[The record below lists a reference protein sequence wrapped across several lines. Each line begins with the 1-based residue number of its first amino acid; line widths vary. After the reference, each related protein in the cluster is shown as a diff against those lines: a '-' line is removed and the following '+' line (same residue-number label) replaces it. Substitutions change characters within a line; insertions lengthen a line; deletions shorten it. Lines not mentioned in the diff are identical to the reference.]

1 MRLIKFFVLPLALL
15 GLTVSTNSFAQ
26 SEDAETFTGIEEI
39 IVTARKREEPLQETP
54 VTITALTE
62 ESIQKLYATDLK
74 DLAMAVPNLMINQ
87 YASGGFTN
95 SAAVFMRGIGNSDI
109 DSTIDPPIGIFL
121 DGIYI
126 PRSSGSNLDLF
137 DVEQVE
143 VLRGPQGTL
152 FGRNTTAG
160 AIVVRSKRPSGEFGA
175 KAQLTIGEYGRR
187 DLRVAVESP
196 LSDTINAKI
205 SVLQQKS
212 DGFYK
217 ARYMTHPDYSVPA
230 QMGYDYPGDY
240 EDTGGDDVFS
250 VRPII
255 EFNVSDTFSLTL
267 IGEYSK
273 DKSQPNPA
281 INASQPHQILAKVYG
296 QVGGGYTQNID
307 LNFGP
312 GFMDVEIKGITV
324 EAIWELS
331 SGTLTSLTNYR
342 ETEYQMKEEIDWSI
356 APMFGIVRTEPHEQ
370 KSTELRYNTDI
381 NDRTTLVAGVY
392 YFEQEYLLRRDTY
405 INTSGNFLAHI
416 IGITTQSHE
425 QTSLFADVTYAV
437 NDRLNISVGGRY
449 TKEEKSY
456 MQRAFGVGDA
466 QAPMYLDDEWSNFG
480 PKVGV
485 DYQLGDGK
493 MIYATLARGF
503 KSGGFNGRGGTPT
516 TLGPFDEET
525 VDALEV
531 GLKADWSN
539 SLRTN
544 IAIYTMR
551 FEDLQRTV
559 IRNLINCG
567 CPNPQETVTAN
578 AAEAEISGIE
588 LELQYVPSDN
598 FRLSLALAF
607 NDAGY
612 EEYFAD
618 VFGTGA
624 LDYSGLP
631 LQNAPDVTGALNM
644 SYTID
649 MDGGSSSVINVGWLY
664 HDDLNS
670 GVTGYPL
677 SEIEARS
684 VFNASVD
691 YIPSQGNW
699 RFSVY
704 GKNLADD
711 VEKVGHS
718 NVGVLLDLAY
728 YSNPRVLGFELA
740 WEY

>member
-1 MRLIKFFVLPLALL
+1 MRLVKFFVLPLALL

-62 ESIQKLYATDLK
+62 ERIQKLYATDLK

-87 YASGGFTN
+87 HASGSFTN

-121 DGIYI
+121 DGIYV
-126 PRSSGSNLDLF
+126 PRSSNSNLDLF

-160 AIVVRSKRPSGEFGA
+160 AIVVRSKRPTGEFGA
-175 KAQLTIGEYGRR
+175 RAKLTVGEYGRR

-196 LSDTINAKI
+196 LTDKINAKI

-217 ARYMTHPDYSVPA
+217 ARYMTHPDYSVAA

-240 EDTGGDDVFS
+240 EDTGGDDVFA
-250 VRPII
+250 VRPIL
-255 EFNVSDTFSLTL
+255 EFNISDTFQLTL

-273 DKSQPNPA
+273 DRSEPTPA
-281 INASQPHQILAKVYG
+281 INASNPNQILARVYG
-296 QVGGGYTQNID
+296 QLGGGYTKNID

-312 GFMDVEIKGITV
+312 GFIHADIKGLTV
-324 EAIWELS
+324 EAIWELD

-342 ETEYQMKEEIDWSI
+342 ETKYQMREEIDWTI

-381 NDRTTLVAGVY
+381 NDRTSLVAGVY
-392 YFEQEYLLRRDTY
+392 YFEQDYLLRRDTY
-405 INTSGNFLAHI
+405 INTSGAFLAHI

-588 LELQYVPSDN
+588 LELEYVPSDN
-598 FRLSLALAF
+598 FSLSLALAF

-624 LDYSGLP
+624 LDYSNLP
-631 LQNAPDVTGALNM
+631 LQNAPDVTGSLNM

-649 MDGGSSSVINVGWLY
+649 MDRGASSVINVGWLY
-664 HDDLNS
+664 HDDLSS
-670 GVTGYPL
+670 GVTGYAL

-699 RFSVY
+699 RLSVY

-718 NVGVLLDLAY
+718 NVGALLDLAY